1 MFVYII
7 IFLITIFL
15 SIFETNIS
23 YVTIGGRKVATSK
36 ISFVIIFSSILLLG
50 ICRNEYLGV
59 DTLNYK
65 IYYWDVFKNLD
76 FVSVIQRDSDFG
88 YGLINWIIAKFTN
101 DYWAFRSIVFVLT
114 FSIIGVWIY
123 KHSKNIAL
131 SFLCFI
137 AFGILSFD
145 FTILRQALAVSI
157 TACSFDF
164 LINRKPVKF
173 FLIVLLAACFH
184 KTALIMLLIYPLLD
198 KKIEKSRF
206 VIKVVYYLV
215 AISVAAIGGQIITRI
230 YQRQDYSEYVVRGEG
245 YSLLV
250 FLLMLIGILYF
261 FSNRKQPNCKIQ
273 SELEL
278 LNPIICFQIIATGF
292 SLFTRVLYY
301 VTTYLCVTIPDI
313 MEELDDET
321 KNTMLAIIL
330 VLLSVLF
337 YVTYYGSDII
347 PYYTHWMSM

>member
-1 MFVYII
+1 M
-7 IFLITIFL
+7 
-15 SIFETNIS
+15 
-23 YVTIGGRKVATSK
+23 
-36 ISFVIIFSSILLLG
+36 
-50 ICRNEYLGV
+50 
-59 DTLNYK
+59 
-65 IYYWDVFKNLD
+65 
-76 FVSVIQRDSDFG
+76 
-88 YGLINWIIAKFTN
+88 
-101 DYWAFRSIVFVLT
+101 
-114 FSIIGVWIY
+114 
-123 KHSKNIAL
+123 
-131 SFLCFI
+131 CFI

-157 TACSFDF
+157 TAWSFDF

-206 VIKVVYYLV
+206 AIKVIYYL
-215 AISVAAIGGQIITRI
+215 ISVSVVVIGGQIITQI
-230 YQRQDYSEYVVRGEG
+230 YQRQDYSEYIVRGEG
-245 YSLLV
+245 YNLLV
-250 FLLMLIGILYF
+250 FLLVLLVILYF
-261 FSNRKQPNCKIQ
+261 FANRKQLSCKIK

-337 YVTYYGSDII
+337 YVTYHGSEVA
-347 PYYTHWMSM
+347 PYVTHWMSM

>member
-1 MFVYII
+1 MII
-7 IFLITIFL
+7 
-15 SIFETNIS
+15 
-23 YVTIGGRKVATSK
+23 
-36 ISFVIIFSSILLLG
+36 
-50 ICRNEYLGV
+50 
-59 DTLNYK
+59 
-65 IYYWDVFKNLD
+65 
-76 FVSVIQRDSDFG
+76 
-88 YGLINWIIAKFTN
+88 GL
-101 DYWAFRSIVFVLT
+101 FRSIVFVLT

-145 FTILRQALAVSI
+145 FAILRQALAVSI
-157 TACSFDF
+157 TAWSFDF

-184 KTALIMLLIYPLLD
+184 KTVLIMLLIYPLLD

-206 VIKVVYYLV
+206 VIKVIYYL
-215 AISVAAIGGQIITRI
+215 ISASVVVIGGQIITQI
-230 YQRQDYSEYVVRGEG
+230 YQRQDYSEYIVRGEG
-245 YSLLV
+245 YNLLV
-250 FLLMLIGILYF
+250 FLLVLLGILYF
-261 FSNRKQPNCKIQ
+261 FANRKQLSCKIK

-278 LNPIICFQIIATGF
+278 LNSIICFQIIATGF

-321 KNTMLAIIL
+321 KNTMLVIML
-330 VLLSVLF
+330 VLFSVLF
-337 YVTYYGSDII
+337 YVTYHGSDVV
-347 PYYTHWMSM
+347 PYVTH